1 MNKLKLLFSS
11 YILLLVGF
19 FTYSF
24 TQVDLSLTL
33 SRLSVYQ
40 TIEKSLQHI
49 GFYQRPLS
57 TLIFIIIVSLLFIF
71 YCAFLYLAKKGQLK
85 IKTLAILTILTAVI
99 LVLSYN
105 AFSYDLFNYIFD
117 AKIVS
122 HYHQLPYFY
131 SALDFP
137 KDPML
142 NFMRWTHRL
151 YPYGPSWLILTV
163 PLTFIGMDYFLPTFF
178 LFKILMGMSFLG
190 SCYLTYKISAKI
202 FPENKLLN
210 VAFFAFNPLVL
221 IESLVS
227 AHNDIPMIFFI
238 LLSIYLFLQKKKVL
252 SWLSNLFSIGI
263 KFSTGALLPL
273 FILAEFFDKTGRKI
287 NWEKFFITAV
297 LLSLTTVLV
306 ASIRTTFQPWYLI
319 FPLSMAAFVARKKYI
334 AIPAFVASIFAVSIY
349 IPYILMTDYAKGYP
363 QIIQNI
369 ELTGLITVSI
379 VTVIT
384 LAMVKFFQ
392 KIN

>member
-1 MNKLKLLFSS
+1 
-11 YILLLVGF
+11 VGF
-19 FTYSF
+19 FLYSF
-24 TQVDLSLTL
+24 TQVDLSLTFSQL
-33 SRLSVYQ
+33 SIYQ
-40 TIEKSLQHI
+40 TVEKYLQHI

-57 TLIFIIIVSLLFIF
+57 TLVFIVITSLLFLF
-71 YCAFLYLAKKGQLK
+71 YVSFLYFAKKGQLK
-85 IKTLAILTILTAVI
+85 LKALIILTVLTAAILAF
-99 LVLSYN
+99 SYN

-142 NFMRWTHRL
+142 NFMRWTHRF

-178 LFKILMGMSFLG
+178 LFKILMALSFLG
-190 SCYLTYKISAKI
+190 SCYLIYKISVKI

-252 SWLSNLFSIGI
+252 SWLSNLFSVGI

-273 FILAEFFDKTGRKI
+273 FILIELFDRTGRKI
-287 NWEKFFITAV
+287 NWEKFFIASII
-297 LLSLTTVLV
+297 LSLATVLF
-306 ASIRTTFQPWYLI
+306 ASVRTTFQPWYLVL
-319 FPLSMAAFVARKKYI
+319 PLSMAAFVPKKLYI
-334 AIPAFVASIFAVSIY
+334 FIPSLVASIFAVGIY
-349 IPYILMTDYAKGYP
+349 IPYVLMTDYAKGYP
-363 QIIQNI
+363 QIIQTI
-369 ELTGLITVSI
+369 EFIGLCIVFSLTILFVLKELLFSRR
-379 VTVIT
+379 
-384 LAMVKFFQ
+384 
-392 KIN
+392 